1 MKEYILKNKKCL
13 VNHVI
18 ALGILLVG
26 FILGRYVFFD
36 VHGMK
41 EFPVVLLVL
50 GLVVMVIS
58 VLATKKILPYFISMG
73 YIIGFVLGFIF
84 QVTKMDANGVS
95 VNNLWVI
102 WAVVY
107 VTFIVLG
114 FICEWCFRK
123 YGSAV
128 DWKKNKSTKIIIALL
143 GVVVLWL
150 CVGIVDF
157 ALVHNYRRPLFCICT
172 EPMQDGGSGK
182 YVGLGYSFDIEG
194 NFMPEAKNP
203 GVTSYRGYILGKE
216 VCRGFWEKMDVDK
229 LIYGDMSV
237 ADELGMTQADKSIK
251 SNSITFSELA
261 PGQEEKYFTDYYV
274 VMDDAW
280 LDYSITYER
289 AAMTVVIGLRA
300 EDGTEYSKEITGGD
314 EKGTITG
321 ISSGTY
327 EVFVRS
333 SESNADYEDTTI
345 ESLNVTGTMN
355 FVAGQK
361 LPKDMSYLSS
371 VDPVKENEP
380 PALVVVC
387 GEEQITAMRGTY
399 SWIYKKEDGTAE
411 ATTADSMHPLECKE
425 IMPELQ
431 LPHSNKSSIDVF
443 KAKFRFG
450 ITPDEVEVRFWSTDC
465 WNMPSEEG
473 YELEV
478 QAIEADYVDGSYS
491 TNYSAKLWEKNNV
504 YEVIAKWTSS
514 EEYSGTVHYSFYTT
528 R

>member
-58 VLATKKILPYFISMG
+58 VLTTKKILPYFISVG
-73 YIIGFVLGFIF
+73 YIIGFVFGFIF

-107 VTFIVLG
+107 VAFIVLG

-123 YGSAV
+123 YGSSV
-128 DWKKNKSTKIIIALL
+128 DWKKNKSTKIIIAIL
-143 GVVVLWL
+143 GIVILWL

-157 ALVHNYRRPLFCICT
+157 ALVHNYRRPLFCVCT
-172 EPMQDGGSGK
+172 ESMQDGGSGK

-237 ADELGMTQADKSIK
+237 EEEIGITQSDVRIEL
-251 SNSITFSELA
+251 NSIAFSELA
-261 PGQEEKYFTDYYV
+261 PGQEETYSSEYYV
-274 VMDDAW
+274 MMDDAW
-280 LDYSITYER
+280 FDYTITYER
-289 AAMTVVIGLRA
+289 AAMNVVVGLRA
-300 EDGTEYSKEITGGD
+300 EDGTEYSEEVTGGA
-314 EKGTITG
+314 EVGTIRG
-321 ISSGTY
+321 IPAGTY
-327 EVFVRS
+327 EVFVRN
-333 SESNADYEDTTI
+333 SESNNNYKDTTT
-345 ESLNVTGTMN
+345 ETLNVTGAMK
-355 FVAGQK
+355 FVAGQCLLESTQYSHSSITQGTSESITVEYIGAGQIKKWSVSPELIDDVMEWYADLDYKKVTFKDGESPADGEGQTVYDIEFSDGTSFYYYDCGQEGYIRMDGTWYEVKNPK
-361 LPKDMSYLSS
+361 LP
-371 VDPVKENEP
+371 PVGEP
-380 PALVVVC
+380 V
-387 GEEQITAMRGTY
+387 
-399 SWIYKKEDGTAE
+399 
-411 ATTADSMHPLECKE
+411 
-425 IMPELQ
+425 
-431 LPHSNKSSIDVF
+431 
-443 KAKFRFG
+443 
-450 ITPDEVEVRFWSTDC
+450 
-465 WNMPSEEG
+465 
-473 YELEV
+473 
-478 QAIEADYVDGSYS
+478 
-491 TNYSAKLWEKNNV
+491 
-504 YEVIAKWTSS
+504 
-514 EEYSGTVHYSFYTT
+514 
-528 R
+528 

>member
-1 MKEYILKNKKCL
+1 MKEYILKNKKSL
-13 VNHVI
+13 LNHVI

-50 GLVVMVIS
+50 GLVVMGIS
-58 VLATKKILPYFISMG
+58 LLTTKKVLPYFISAG
-73 YIIGFVLGFIF
+73 YIIGFVFGFIF

-102 WAVVY
+102 WTVVY
-107 VTFIVLG
+107 VAFIVLG

-123 YGSAV
+123 LGSSV
-128 DWKKNKSTKIIIALL
+128 DWKKNKSTKIVIAIL
-143 GVVVLWL
+143 GIVVLWL
-150 CVGIVDF
+150 CVGLVDF

-172 EPMQDGGSGK
+172 ESMQDGGSGK

-229 LIYGDMSV
+229 LIYGDMSA
-237 ADELGMTQADKSIK
+237 ADELGMTQDDKSIK
-251 SNSITFSELA
+251 SNSIAFSELA
-261 PGQEEKYFTDYYV
+261 PGQEEKYSSEYYV
-274 VMDDAW
+274 FSDDAW
-280 LDYSITYER
+280 FDYSITYER

-321 ISSGTY
+321 IPAGIY

-345 ESLNVTGTMN
+345 ESLNVTGAMN

-361 LPKDMSYLSS
+361 LPDDIPYSHSS
-371 VDPVKENEP
+371 FTP
-380 PALVVVC
+380 
-387 GEEQITAMRGTY
+387 
-399 SWIYKKEDGTAE
+399 ED
-411 ATTADSMHPLECKE
+411 
-425 IMPELQ
+425 
-431 LPHSNKSSIDVF
+431 
-443 KAKFRFG
+443 
-450 ITPDEVEVRFWSTDC
+450 
-465 WNMPSEEG
+465 
-473 YELEV
+473 
-478 QAIEADYVDGSYS
+478 
-491 TNYSAKLWEKNNV
+491 
-504 YEVIAKWTSS
+504 
-514 EEYSGTVHYSFYTT
+514 
-528 R
+528 